1 MAGTDPGTLSHSGE
15 GSGLSRSPGHWLESR
30 PMAENNYEDNA
41 GNTQMFRAFVET
53 PPAQERANVSVHR
66 SSSGGG
72 GRTGMIAFGAIVAVV
87 VVVAVVW
94 LAVK

>member
-1 MAGTDPGTLSHSGE
+1 
-15 GSGLSRSPGHWLESR
+15 
-30 PMAENNYEDNA
+30 MAENNYEDNA

-66 SSSGGG
+66 SSSSGGG